1 MPERGALLFRASADN
16 TRSRYLWLSLGLG
29 FAAVISIL
37 AVSSHKPP
45 NWLLLV
51 MAAIYVAMF
60 FTQRRVSVYQ
70 NGIHL
75 PADSS
80 DARSRFVAWSQV
92 ERFHWDG
99 DILAIVPTSSVMAGS
114 ELGRSLW
121 SAVWKS
127 AARSK
132 THRSY

>member
-1 MPERGALLFRASADN
+1 
-16 TRSRYLWLSLGLG
+16 
-29 FAAVISIL
+29 
-37 AVSSHKPP
+37 
-45 NWLLLV
+45 

-99 DILAIVPTSSVMAGS
+99 DILTIVPTSSVMAGS